1 MQFDEENWENT
12 EADCWPDLIGMKF
25 DGWDGN
31 IINDGL
37 TIDLIKRMKEQLVKL
52 TAPES
57 KPIFKNFGDDIHLFP
72 LPCASEV

>member
-52 TAPES
+52 TAP
-57 KPIFKNFGDDIHLFP
+57 
-72 LPCASEV
+72 

>member
-25 DGWDGN
+25 DGCHGN

-52 TAPES
+52 TAP
-57 KPIFKNFGDDIHLFP
+57 
-72 LPCASEV
+72 